1 MCIRD
6 RGAPHDQDHDD
17 DDSAQPTPVVTA
29 EEGLEA
35 LKVGITFF
43 NVEIIKFSFH
53 KPLMFIFL
61 FLSVL

>member
-6 RGAPHDQDHDD
+6 RPI
-17 DDSAQPTPVVTA
+17 PVITA

-35 LKVGITFF
+35 LDVGITFF
-43 NVEIIKFSFH
+43 FFFYIEIVKFSFH
-53 KPLMFIFL
+53 KPVMFIFL